1 MNYKVR
7 FVNYPLHYKNLEG
20 EIDAAIKEVLSR
32 GDLILREQVRQFEG
46 NIASFLGVDYAVG
59 LNSCTDAMCLSLRA
73 AGLGQG
79 DEVIT
84 VSHTFVAT

>member
-1 MNYKVR
+1 MNYKVP
-7 FVNYPLHYKNLEG
+7 FIDYPTQYHRLEA

-59 LNSCTDAMCLSLRA
+59 VNSCMERIRGCY
-73 AGLGQG
+73 
-79 DEVIT
+79 
-84 VSHTFVAT
+84 